1 MVIRSVNKYPM
12 VLFLYVISGVML
24 LPFIVMLLTSFKTS
38 VEINSPVFHFF
49 PRNPTLSNYP
59 EVFKTGN
66 WSLWIFNS
74 VYVTFVVTIIS
85 LIFNSMGGFALAR
98 LQFKGREV
106 LFVILLTGVLIPPE
120 LLITPMFVIMK
131 NFPLFGGNNIFGQ
144 GGTGIVDSYLGLI
157 INRLSGAFGVFLCRQ
172 YFMNFPGALDD
183 AAEID
188 GCSVFERYVRIYL
201 PLSKP
206 MLASLGILK
215 MTSTWNDYIWPL
227 IITSREDLRT
237 VQLALAIFK
246 NEYVRWDYLMAATA
260 MISLPIFIIFI
271 FGQRY
276 FVQGIVT
283 TGIKG

>member
-1 MVIRSVNKYPM
+1 
-12 VLFLYVISGVML
+12 
-24 LPFIVMLLTSFKTS
+24 
-38 VEINSPVFHFF
+38 
-49 PRNPTLSNYP
+49 
-59 EVFKTGN
+59 
-66 WSLWIFNS
+66 
-74 VYVTFVVTIIS
+74 
-85 LIFNSMGGFALAR
+85 MGGFALAR